1 MPLHLFSTLKMKKM
15 KRILT
20 FTLFAFFTVLSLQ
33 AQTLEELK
41 TKKADL
47 EAQQAAEQAKAD
59 AFTGEIADLAGQI
72 EILSGWQ
79 KGLTG
84 LVGLNFGRTSNW
96 AANANRNSSSSILNI
111 GINAFANNIKEKSFW
126 RNTLITNVSWQG
138 LDNDTDDDQ
147 QGTGFLG
154 DRNGDLLIGSSLY
167 GYRLNQDIAISAL
180 GDLNT
185 SIFSFLAPG
194 TFDIGAGFTW
204 TPHQVPN
211 LVVVVHPLTY
221 HFAFSAVDAVS
232 SQAGLGAK
240 IKATYTHEFGR
251 GIVWSSNLGAF
262 LPYGSVNALDLGTGV
277 TSVGLFEYTWINSI
291 NIADVWKGIG
301 VGVTFGIRGA
311 DFESPDLQTYSAV
324 GLTYGF

>member
-1 MPLHLFSTLKMKKM
+1 M

-20 FTLFAFFTVLSLQ
+20 FTLFAFFTILSLQ
-33 AQTLEELK
+33 AQTLDELK

-59 AFTGEIADLAGQI
+59 AFNGEIGDLAKKI

-84 LVGLNFGRTSNW
+84 SVGLNFGRTSNW
-96 AANANRNSSSSILNI
+96 AANANRNSSSSILNL

-126 RNTLITNVSWQG
+126 RNTLITNISWQG

-167 GYRLNQDIAISAL
+167 GFRLNQDIAISAL

-204 TPHQVPN
+204 TPHQVPD
-211 LVVVVHPLTY
+211 LVVIVHPLTL
-221 HFAFSAVDAVS
+221 HFAFSAFDAVS
-232 SQAGLGAK
+232 SQSGVGAK
-240 IKATYTHEFGR
+240 VKATYTREFGK
-251 GIVWSSNLGAF
+251 GIIWSSNLGAF
-262 LPYGSVNALDLGTGV
+262 LPYGSDAELTPMEANLLDLGTGV
-277 TSVGLFEYTWINSI
+277 TSVGLFEYTWINSF
-291 NIADVWKGIG
+291 NVADVWKGIG